1 MNENFSALTTE
12 QINPAT
18 AHIDECSTVALKATE
33 QLTRRNRTINLKLS
47 PRPEE
52 FFC

>member
-18 AHIDECSTVALKATE
+18 AHIDECPTVALKATE
-33 QLTRRNRTINLKLS
+33 QLTRRNSKLFK
-47 PRPEE
+47 RYRRAVT
-52 FFC
+52 